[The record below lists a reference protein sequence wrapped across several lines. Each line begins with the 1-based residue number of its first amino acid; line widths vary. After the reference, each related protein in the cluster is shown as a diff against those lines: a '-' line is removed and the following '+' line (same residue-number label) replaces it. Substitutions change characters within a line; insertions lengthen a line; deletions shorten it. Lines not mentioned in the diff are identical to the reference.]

1 MALGGD
7 REAANTWL
15 MDARESAHGQV
26 AAMPDLS
33 RPGLDGMPAAAGA
46 GAGVMASRL
55 EGLAAACRKGSPLR
69 QSIVAWFN
77 RQPLVRF
84 ISASLLRRI
93 MVSNLLG
100 FAILFIGMVYLSFNS
115 GWLINAKRE
124 AMRIQGQIIAAA
136 IAGEA
141 KVERGM
147 IVVDPDRLPTE
158 KDSRI
163 PFRDDGF
170 AALELSIS
178 PERVAPIFRR
188 LTQPTNTRARIY
200 DRSGSLVVDT
210 DDLLKPGQI
219 KRLATQD
226 KTTLDSAQEQRP
238 TTKNFWTRLQ
248 HWLIDKEVQV
258 YQEIGS
264 ANGKYYPEVRRALQ
278 GDDAA
283 MLLLN
288 EKGQQIVSIA
298 VPIQRMGTVLG
309 VLLLSSPP
317 GEVDKILSDWRD
329 GIWPL
334 AGIAL
339 LASVLT
345 GLILTRTVAGP
356 MRRLSDAAELVS
368 HDIKARQTLPA
379 FETRKDEVG
388 QMAVA
393 FGAMTES
400 LYRRIEA
407 SEKFAA
413 DVAHELK
420 NPLTAAS
427 SIAQALTYAK
437 SDEQRDQLVQQIQDE
452 LTRLSRLITDVSRAS
467 RLDAE
472 LALQS
477 QEPVDLTDILRR
489 VISIFDDKA
498 SKYENS
504 LKLVFNDPTGR
515 GLRVN
520 GNETRLG
527 QVFTNLVDNA
537 LSFSPRGGTVTV
549 TARKVGP
556 EVHVTVEDEGCG
568 IEEDKLETIFSR
580 FYTYRPT
587 EHSSR
592 GSNSGLG
599 LSISREIVSAHGGTI
614 TAANRRQP
622 GSPTG
627 PRGSRFTV
635 RLPALGSSPVR
646 GGKAV
651 VRRA

>member
-7 REAANTWL
+7 RGTAIDWAGVRN
-15 MDARESAHGQV
+15 DAEGHTASQSG
-26 AAMPDLS
+26 
-33 RPGLDGMPAAAGA
+33 AAALADGLIKSRA
-46 GAGVMASRL
+46 RGPGQLSSRL
-55 EGLAAACRKGSPLR
+55 KSLIAACREDGSIRRL
-69 QSIVAWFN
+69 IVDWFN

-100 FAILFIGMVYLSFNS
+100 FVILFLGMVYLSFNS

-124 AMRIQGQIIAAA
+124 GLRIQGQIIAAA

-141 KVERGM
+141 KLERGM
-147 IVVDPDRLPTE
+147 IVVDPSRLPSD
-158 KDSRI
+158 KSALV

-178 PERVAPIFRR
+178 PEKVAPIFRR

-200 DRSGSLVVDT
+200 DRSGNLVVDT

-219 KRLATQD
+219 KRLAQE
-226 KTTLDSAQEQRP
+226 TTETESERP

-258 YQEIGS
+258 YKEIGS
-264 ANGKYYPEVRRALQ
+264 ANGKYYPEVRDALQ
-278 GDDAA
+278 GKDSA

-298 VPIQRMGTVLG
+298 VPIQRMNTVLG
-309 VLLLSSPP
+309 VLLLSTPP
-317 GEVDKILSDWRD
+317 GELDKILSDWRD

-334 AGIAL
+334 AGVAL

-345 GLILTRTVAGP
+345 GVMLARTVAGP
-356 MRRLSDAAELVS
+356 MKRLSESAERVS
-368 HDIKARQTLPA
+368 RDITARHTLPA
-379 FETRKDEVG
+379 YTSRKDEVG
-388 QMAVA
+388 QMAHA

-427 SIAQALTYAK
+427 STAQALTYART
-437 SDEQRDQLVQQIQDE
+437 DEQRDLLVQQIQDE
-452 LTRLSRLITDVSRAS
+452 LTRLSRLITDVSQAS

-477 QEPVDLTDILRR
+477 QEPVDLAEVLNR
-489 VISIFDDKA
+489 VVSIFHDKA
-498 SKYENS
+498 STYECS
-504 LKLVFNDPTGR
+504 LQ
-515 GLRVN
+515 LRFDDADNLGFQVG
-520 GNETRLG
+520 GNEGRLG

-537 LSFSPRGGTVTV
+537 ISFSPPGGNVV
-549 TARKVGP
+549 ITARTEGG
-556 EVHVTVEDEGCG
+556 HVRINVEDDGCG
-568 IEEDKLETIFSR
+568 IEDDKLETIFSR

-587 EHSSR
+587 AHSSR
-592 GSNSGLG
+592 GGNSGLG
-599 LSISREIVSAHGGTI
+599 LSISREIVTAHGGVI
-614 TAANRRQP
+614 TAENRRAP
-622 GSPTG
+622 SDTRSDTPKGA
-627 PRGSRFTV
+627 RFV
-635 RLPALGSSPVR
+635 VQLPALGSPAR
-646 GGKAV
+646 GGKGNA
-651 VRRA
+651 RRA

>member
-1 MALGGD
+1 MAFGGD
-7 REAANTWL
+7 REASGNWL
-15 MDARESAHGQV
+15 MGVRDSVQRHVTSL
-26 AAMPDLS
+26 PDLA
-33 RPGLDGMPAAAGA
+33 RPAFESLPERSGLSSIPVPGRIRNFIAAF
-46 GAGVMASRL
+46 
-55 EGLAAACRKGSPLR
+55 RKGGPVR
-69 QSIVAWFN
+69 QAIVDWFN

-100 FAILFIGMVYLSFNS
+100 FVILFTGMVYLSFNS
-115 GWLINAKRE
+115 GWLINTKRE
-124 AMRIQGQIIAAA
+124 ALRIQGQIIAAA

-141 KVERGM
+141 KIERGM
-147 IVVDPDRLPTE
+147 IVVDPDRLPTD
-158 KDSRI
+158 KNARI

-178 PERVAPIFRR
+178 PEKVAPIFRR

-200 DRSGSLVVDT
+200 DRTGNLVVDT

-219 KRLATQD
+219 KRLAV
-226 KTTLDSAQEQRP
+226 QETAESEAERP
-238 TTKNFWTRLQ
+238 TTKDFWTRLQ

-258 YQEIGS
+258 YKEIGS
-264 ANGKYYPEVRRALQ
+264 ANGKYYPEVRQALQ

-288 EKGQQIVSIA
+288 AKGQQIVSIA
-298 VPIQRMGTVLG
+298 VPIQRMNTVLG

-329 GIWPL
+329 GLWPL

-339 LASVLT
+339 LASILT
-345 GLILTRTVAGP
+345 GFMLARTVAGP
-356 MRRLSDAAELVS
+356 MKHLSESAEHVS
-368 HDIKARQTLPA
+368 RDIKARQSLPA
-379 FETRKDEVG
+379 FAGRKDEVG
-388 QMAVA
+388 QMASA

-400 LYRRIEA
+400 LYRRIES

-427 SIAQALTYAK
+427 STAQALTYAK
-437 SDEQRDQLVQQIQDE
+437 TEEQRDMLVQQIQGE

-477 QEPVDLTDILRR
+477 QEPVDLSDVLNQ
-489 VISIFDDKA
+489 VLLIFEDKA
-498 SKYENS
+498 EKYGCS
-504 LKLVFNDPTGR
+504 LKFILDDPDAQGLVVTGNA
-515 GLRVN
+515 G
-520 GNETRLG
+520 RLA

-537 LSFSPRGGTVTV
+537 ISFSPSGGNVIVKALVTNSEIEI
-549 TARKVGP
+549 R
-556 EVHVTVEDEGCG
+556 VEDDGCG

-599 LSISREIVSAHGGTI
+599 LSISREIIMAHGGTI
-614 TAANRRQP
+614 SAANRP
-622 GSPTG
+622 SSDPDAG
-627 PRGSRFTV
+627 PLGSRFTV
-635 RLPALGSSPVR
+635 RLPAQEPPAR
-646 GGKAV
+646 GGKTSG
-651 VRRA
+651 RRA

>member
-7 REAANTWL
+7 REAAGNWL
-15 MDARESAHGQV
+15 TGVRDSVQRHVTSL
-26 AAMPDLS
+26 PDLT
-33 RPGLDGMPAAAGA
+33 RPELEGLAERAGL
-46 GAGVMASRL
+46 GVIPVPSRL
-55 EGLAAACRKGSPLR
+55 GGLAAACRKDSPLR

-84 ISASLLRRI
+84 ISANLLRRI

-100 FAILFIGMVYLSFNS
+100 FAIMFGGMVYLSFNS

-147 IVVDPDRLPTE
+147 IVVDADRLPAD
-158 KDSRI
+158 KNARI

-219 KRLATQD
+219 KRLAV
-226 KTTLDSAQEQRP
+226 QEPAELETGEERP
-238 TTKNFWTRLQ
+238 TTKDFWTRLQ

-258 YQEIGS
+258 YKEIGS
-264 ANGKYYPEVRRALQ
+264 ANGKYYPEVRQALR
-278 GDDAA
+278 GKDAA

-298 VPIQRMGTVLG
+298 VPIQRMNTVLG

-339 LASVLT
+339 LASVMT
-345 GLILTRTVAGP
+345 GLMLARTVAGP
-356 MRRLSDAAELVS
+356 MKRLSESAELVS
-368 HDIKARQTLPA
+368 RDIKARQTLPA
-379 FETRKDEVG
+379 FVSRKDEVG
-388 QMAVA
+388 QMAMA

-437 SDEQRDQLVQQIQDE
+437 TEEQRDQLVQQIQDE

-477 QEPVDLTDILRR
+477 QEPLELSEILRR
-489 VISIFDDKA
+489 VIAIFDDKA
-498 SKYENS
+498 NRYQCA
-504 LKLVFNDPTGR
+504 LKLVIDDPDG
-515 GLRVN
+515 GGFRVN
-520 GNETRLG
+520 GNEGRLA

-537 LSFSPRGGTVTV
+537 LSFSPPGGSVVV
-549 TARKVGP
+549 TARKTDT
-556 EVHVTVEDEGCG
+556 EVLVAVEDDGCG
-568 IEEDKLETIFSR
+568 IEDDKLETIFSR

-599 LSISREIVSAHGGTI
+599 LSISREIIAAHGGTI
-614 TAANRRQP
+614 TAANRR
-622 GSPTG
+622 SPLTQSG

-635 RLPALGSSPVR
+635 RLPPLGLHVR
-646 GGKAV
+646 GGKTGG
-651 VRRA
+651 RRA

>member
-7 REAANTWL
+7 RGTATDWAGVRNDAEGHITSQSGAAAL
-15 MDARESAHGQV
+15 ADGLA
-26 AAMPDLS
+26 
-33 RPGLDGMPAAAGA
+33 RPGARGPGA
-46 GAGVMASRL
+46 SSRL
-55 EGLAAACRKGSPLR
+55 NSLAAACRKDGSIRRL
-69 QSIVAWFN
+69 IVDWFN

-100 FAILFIGMVYLSFNS
+100 FVILFVGMVYLSFNS

-124 AMRIQGQIIAAA
+124 ALRIQGQIIAAA

-141 KVERGM
+141 KLERGM
-147 IVVDPDRLPTE
+147 IVVDPSRLPSD
-158 KDSRI
+158 KSALV

-178 PERVAPIFRR
+178 PEKVAPIFRR

-219 KRLATQD
+219 KRLAVQE
-226 KTTLDSAQEQRP
+226 TTETGVERP

-258 YQEIGS
+258 YKEIGS
-264 ANGKYYPEVRRALQ
+264 ANGKYYPEVRQALQ
-278 GDDAA
+278 GKDAA

-298 VPIQRMGTVLG
+298 VPIQRMNTVLG
-309 VLLLSSPP
+309 VLLLSTSP
-317 GEVDKILSDWRD
+317 GELDKILSDWRD

-334 AGIAL
+334 AGVAL

-345 GLILTRTVAGP
+345 GVMLARTVAGP
-356 MRRLSDAAELVS
+356 MKRLSESAERVS
-368 HDIKARQTLPA
+368 RDITARQTLPA
-379 FETRKDEVG
+379 YTSRKDEVG
-388 QMAVA
+388 QMAHA

-427 SIAQALTYAK
+427 STAQALTYAK
-437 SDEQRDQLVQQIQDE
+437 THEQRDMLVQQIQDE
-452 LTRLSRLITDVSRAS
+452 LTRLSRLITDVSQAS

-477 QEPVDLTDILRR
+477 QEPVDLAEVLNR
-489 VISIFDDKA
+489 VICIFHDKA
-498 SKYENS
+498 SKYECA
-504 LKLVFNDPTGR
+504 LQLHFDDPGKLGF
-515 GLRVN
+515 RVG
-520 GNETRLG
+520 GNEGRLG

-537 LSFSPRGGTVTV
+537 ITFSPPGGTVMIRARSEGRTV
-549 TARKVGP
+549 QIS
-556 EVHVTVEDEGCG
+556 VEDDGCG

-587 EHSSR
+587 AQSSR
-592 GSNSGLG
+592 GGNSGLG
-599 LSISREIVSAHGGTI
+599 LSISREIVSAHGGLI
-614 TAANRRQP
+614 TAENRRASSGP
-622 GSPTG
+622 RSESPTG
-627 PRGSRFTV
+627 ARFV
-635 RLPALGSSPVR
+635 VQLPALGPER
-646 GGKAV
+646 GGRGHA
-651 VRRA
+651 RRA

>member
-7 REAANTWL
+7 HEAADNWL
-15 MDARESAHGQV
+15 MGIREGAQQPVS
-26 AAMPDLS
+26 PLPKFSLS
-33 RPGLDGMPAAAGA
+33 EPEGLQDRAGPGAIS
-46 GAGVMASRL
+46 VRSRL
-55 EGLAAACRKGSPLR
+55 QSLVAACRKDSPLR
-69 QSIVAWFN
+69 QSIVDWFD

-100 FAILFIGMVYLSFNS
+100 FAILFIGVVYLSFNS

-147 IVVDPDRLPTE
+147 IVVDADRLPA
-158 KDSRI
+158 DNSARI
-163 PFRDDGF
+163 PYRDDGF

-200 DRSGSLVVDT
+200 DRSGNLVVDT

-219 KRLATQD
+219 KRLAAQE
-226 KTTLDSAQEQRP
+226 SAQPEQERP

-258 YQEIGS
+258 YKEIGT
-264 ANGKYYPEVRRALQ
+264 ANGTYYPEVRQALK
-278 GDDAA
+278 GKDAA

-298 VPIQRMGTVLG
+298 VPIRRMNTVLG

-317 GEVDKILSDWRD
+317 GEVEKILSDWRD

-334 AGIAL
+334 AGFAL

-345 GLILTRTVAGP
+345 GVMLARTVAGP
-356 MRRLSDAAELVS
+356 MKRLSEAAELVS

-379 FETRKDEVG
+379 FASRKDEVG
-388 QMAVA
+388 QMAAA
-393 FGAMTES
+393 FGAMTRS
-400 LYRRIEA
+400 LYQRIEA

-427 SIAQALTYAK
+427 STAQALSYAK
-437 SDEQRDQLVQQIQDE
+437 TDEQRAQLVNQIQNE
-452 LTRLSRLITDVSRAS
+452 LRRLNRLITDVSRAS

-477 QEPVDLTDILRR
+477 QEPVELIEVLRQ
-489 VISIFDDKA
+489 VISIFGDKA
-498 SKYENS
+498 SRYECALN
-504 LKLVFNDPTGR
+504 LELHDPDKQGFM
-515 GLRVN
+515 VS
-520 GNETRLG
+520 GNEGRLA

-537 LSFSPRGGTVTV
+537 LSFSPPGGKVV
-549 TARKVGP
+549 IAARRVGS

-568 IEEDKLETIFSR
+568 IEEDKLETIFTR

-599 LSISREIVSAHGGTI
+599 LSISREIITAHGGTI
-614 TAANRRQP
+614 VAENRRP
-622 GSPTG
+622 PNSNSG
-627 PRGSRFTV
+627 PSGARFV
-635 RLPALGSSPVR
+635 VKLPALASR
-646 GGKAV
+646 GGKVSA
-651 VRRA
+651 RRA

>member
-1 MALGGD
+1 MAFGGD
-7 REAANTWL
+7 REASGNWL
-15 MDARESAHGQV
+15 MGVRDSVQRHVMSL
-26 AAMPDLS
+26 PDLA
-33 RPGLDGMPAAAGA
+33 RPALENLPERSGLNTIPVPGRVKSFFAAF
-46 GAGVMASRL
+46 
-55 EGLAAACRKGSPLR
+55 RKGGPVRRAL
-69 QSIVAWFN
+69 VDWFN

-100 FAILFIGMVYLSFNS
+100 FVILFGGMVYLSFNS

-124 AMRIQGQIIAAA
+124 ALRIQGQIIAAA

-141 KVERGM
+141 KIERGM
-147 IVVDPDRLPTE
+147 IVVDPDRLPTD
-158 KDSRI
+158 KNARI

-178 PERVAPIFRR
+178 PEKVAPIFRR
-188 LTQPTNTRARIY
+188 LTQPTSTRARIY
-200 DRSGSLVVDT
+200 DRSGNLVVDT

-219 KRLATQD
+219 KRLAVQE
-226 KTTLDSAQEQRP
+226 TTETEAERP
-238 TTKNFWTRLQ
+238 TTKDFWTRLQ

-258 YQEIGS
+258 YKEIGS
-264 ANGKYYPEVRRALQ
+264 ANGKYYPEVRQALQ

-288 EKGQQIVSIA
+288 AKGQQIVSIA
-298 VPIQRMGTVLG
+298 VPIQRMNTVLG

-329 GIWPL
+329 GLWPL

-339 LASVLT
+339 VASILT
-345 GLILTRTVAGP
+345 GFMLARTVAGP
-356 MRRLSDAAELVS
+356 MKRLSESAEHVS
-368 HDIKARQTLPA
+368 RDIKARQSLPA
-379 FETRKDEVG
+379 FTGRKDEVG
-388 QMAVA
+388 QMASA

-400 LYRRIEA
+400 LYRRIES

-427 SIAQALTYAK
+427 STAQALTYAK
-437 SDEQRDQLVQQIQDE
+437 TDEQRDMLVEQIQGE

-477 QEPVDLTDILRR
+477 QEPVDLSEILSQ
-489 VISIFDDKA
+489 VLSIFQDKA
-498 SKYENS
+498 EKYDCK
-504 LKLVFNDPTGR
+504 LKFILDDPEAR
-515 GLRVN
+515 GLIVN
-520 GNETRLG
+520 GNAGRLA

-537 LSFSPRGGTVTV
+537 ISFSPSGGSVV
-549 TARKVGP
+549 VKAIAMGGQIEIR
-556 EVHVTVEDEGCG
+556 VEDDGCG

-599 LSISREIVSAHGGTI
+599 LSISREIIMAHSGTI
-614 TAANRRQP
+614 SAENRP
-622 GSPTG
+622 SADPNAG
-627 PRGSRFTV
+627 PLGSRFTV
-635 RLPALGSSPVR
+635 RLPTQEPPAR
-646 GGKAV
+646 GGKTSG
-651 VRRA
+651 RRA

>member
-7 REAANTWL
+7 RGTATDWAGVRNN
-15 MDARESAHGQV
+15 A
-26 AAMPDLS
+26 
-33 RPGLDGMPAAAGA
+33 DGHITSQSSAAALAEGLA
-46 GAGVMASRL
+46 DRPSLGQGPMTSRL
-55 EGLAAACRKGSPLR
+55 KSLAAACREDGSIR
-69 QSIVAWFN
+69 RSIVGWFN

-100 FAILFIGMVYLSFNS
+100 FAILFVGMIYLSFNS

-124 AMRIQGQIIAAA
+124 ALRIQGQIIAAA

-141 KVERGM
+141 KIERGM
-147 IVVDPDRLPTE
+147 IVVDPSKLPTD
-158 KDSRI
+158 KSALV

-178 PERVAPIFRR
+178 PEKVAPIFRR

-219 KRLATQD
+219 KRLAV
-226 KTTLDSAQEQRP
+226 QETAEAEGERP

-258 YQEIGS
+258 YKEIGS
-264 ANGKYYPEVRRALQ
+264 ANGKYYPEVRHALQ
-278 GDDAA
+278 GNDTA

-298 VPIQRMGTVLG
+298 VPIQRMNTVLG
-309 VLLLSSPP
+309 VLLLSTPP
-317 GEVDKILSDWRD
+317 GELDKILSDWRD
-329 GIWPL
+329 GLWPL

-345 GLILTRTVAGP
+345 GVMLARTVAGP
-356 MRRLSDAAELVS
+356 MKRLSESAERVS
-368 HDIKARQTLPA
+368 RDITARQTLP
-379 FETRKDEVG
+379 TYTSRKDEVG
-388 QMAVA
+388 QMAHA

-427 SIAQALTYAK
+427 STAQALTYART
-437 SDEQRDQLVQQIQDE
+437 DEQRDLLVQQIQDE
-452 LTRLSRLITDVSRAS
+452 LTRLSRLITDVSQAS

-477 QEPVDLTDILRR
+477 QEPVDLADVLNR
-489 VISIFDDKA
+489 VISIFHDKA
-498 SKYENS
+498 SKYECT
-504 LKLVFNDPTGR
+504 LQLRFDDPSGR
-515 GLRVN
+515 GFCVG
-520 GNETRLG
+520 GNEGRLA

-537 LSFSPRGGTVTV
+537 VTFSPAGGKVV
-549 TARKVGP
+549 ITARTEGSQVQIS
-556 EVHVTVEDEGCG
+556 VEDDGCG

-587 EHSSR
+587 AHSSR
-592 GSNSGLG
+592 GGNSGLG

-614 TAANRRQP
+614 MAENRHTPSDPQS
-622 GSPTG
+622 GTYSK
-627 PRGSRFTV
+627 GSRFIV
-635 RLPALGSSPVR
+635 RLPALGSPVR
-646 GGKAV
+646 GGKGNA
-651 VRRA
+651 RRA